1 MAGRHRRVNTT
12 PQHEFAVE
20 HATAVREA
28 ALRLVESSEALL
40 AILDEELEEVI
51 DVTGS
56 LSRLQDQLNA
66 LLGGDMERRLRSK
79 LGVTRENVVAEPAP
93 TAEVNVLLLPPEDIE
108 DEPTIDV
115 DPDYPEG
122 KTVERLDDD
131 SRGTKN
137 RKVRNRRQAV
147 ARTFSRQGVAKQEL
161 RAYYAELAALK
172 RVQREQRELRSLMT
186 EHPFKTNSTRDE
198 RIFMTQGNPSPRAKE

>member
-1 MAGRHRRVNTT
+1 MAERHRRANTT
-12 PQHEFAVE
+12 PEHEFAVE
-20 HATAVREA
+20 HAAAVREA

-56 LSRLQDQLNA
+56 LSRMQDQLNA

-93 TAEVNVLLLPPEDIE
+93 TAELNMLLLPPEDIQ

-115 DPDYPEG
+115 DPDYPDG
-122 KTVERLDDD
+122 KTVERLD
-131 SRGTKN
+131 SGSAKTKN
-137 RKVRNRRQAV
+137 RRARNHKRAV
-147 ARTFSRQGVAKQEL
+147 AQTLSRQGIAKQEL
-161 RAYYAELAALK
+161 RAYYAELAAL
-172 RVQREQRELRSLMT
+172 RRIQRERRELRNLMT

-198 RIFMTQGNPSPRAKE
+198 RIFMTHGSPSHRPKD